1 MTIQTRYFF
10 VVSMDV
16 QADKEDFFN
25 AVYDAKHVPNL
36 AAVPG
41 VIGATSRDIA

>member
-25 AVYDAKHVPNL
+25 AVYDAEHVPNL